1 MKTFLRFLCTMALM
15 LPFVACDPDADNPG
29 GNNGNDDNNGLT
41 IEQVTGTWQSS
52 HIMVND
58 EDMTVEMRITMNA
71 DGSGYLDDPNDVF
84 HYTLSGM
91 NVVVTPP
98 NGSNSY
104 TFTVESITATEMV
117 MSGSVIPGT
126 DQQVSFKGWFTKV
139 EGGDNPGGDD
149 PSDDAWVD
157 LGLPSGLLW
166 ASCNVGAEAPEE
178 FGDYYAW
185 GEIHTKD
192 SFVMEN
198 YRYGYGFHELT
209 KYCNDASYGLNGYT
223 DDLTVLQP
231 YDDAATVQMGDG
243 ARTPTKDE
251 WEEMAA
257 NTTHEWTTLN
267 GVNGYLF
274 TAPNGNSIF
283 LPAADIWTHN
293 PPGYNYGCYYWTSS
307 LNTTTPYYAHNFSAG
322 ATWFGT
328 DFGDPVSSSH
338 RFSGISVRAVRAPQK

>member
-1 MKTFLRFLCTMALM
+1 MKTFLKLLCAFALM
-15 LPFVACDPDADNPG
+15 LPFAACDPEEGNPG

-166 ASCNVGAEAPEE
+166 ASCNVGANAPEE
-178 FGDYYAW
+178 FGNYFAW
-185 GEIHTKD
+185 GETSQK
-192 SFVMEN
+192 STYQESN
-198 YRYGYGFHELT
+198 YRYGHDYYEMT
-209 KYCNDASYGLNGYT
+209 KYCNNASYGLEGYT

-231 YDDAATVQMGDG
+231 NDDAATVNIGNG
-243 ARTPTKDE
+243 ARTPTKEEWDE
-251 WEEMAA
+251 LV
-257 NTTHEWTTLN
+257 NHTNHEWTTLN
-267 GVNGYLF
+267 GINGFRF

-283 LPAADIWTHN
+283 LPAANSLPDEGYSPNGACHYWSSTLYTDI
-293 PPGYNYGCYYWTSS
+293 PYSAYFLSCSS
-307 LNTTTPYYAHNFSAG
+307 N
-322 ATWFGT
+322 WFGADAET
-328 DFGDPVSSSH
+328 MGPCH
-338 RFSGISVRAVRAPQK
+338 RWMGCSVRAVRAPQK

>member
-1 MKTFLRFLCTMALM
+1 MKKFLKVLCAMALM
-15 LPFVACDPDADNPG
+15 LPFAACDPEENGPG
-29 GNNGNDDNNGLT
+29 GNNDDNNGLT
-41 IEQVTGTWQSS
+41 IEQVTGTWQST
-52 HIMVND
+52 HVMVND
-58 EDMTVEMRITMNA
+58 EDMTVEMSITMNA
-71 DGSGYLDDPNDVF
+71 DGTGYLGDQNSEF
-84 HYTLSGM
+84 HYTLNGM
-91 NVVVTPP
+91 NVVVTPT
-98 NGSNSY
+98 NSSNSY

-166 ASCNVGAEAPEE
+166 ASCNLGAEAPEV

-185 GEIHTKD
+185 AEIHTKD
-192 SFVMEN
+192 SFVWAN
-198 YRYGYGFHELT
+198 YRYGYDMHGLT
-209 KYCNDASYGLNGYT
+209 KYCNVASYGLNGYT

-231 YDDAATVQMGDG
+231 YDDAATVQLGDG
-243 ARTPTKDE
+243 ARIPTKEE
-251 WEEMAA
+251 WEEMAT

-267 GVNGYLF
+267 GVNGYLI

-283 LPAADIWTHN
+283 LPAADIWTHY
-293 PPGYNYGCYYWTSS
+293 PPGTNYGCYYWSS
-307 LNTTTPYYAHNFSAG
+307 TLNTTTPYYAYGLSAG

-328 DFGDPVSSSH
+328 ETGGTLTSH
-338 RFSGISVRAVRAPQK
+338 YRYSGISVRAVRDPQK